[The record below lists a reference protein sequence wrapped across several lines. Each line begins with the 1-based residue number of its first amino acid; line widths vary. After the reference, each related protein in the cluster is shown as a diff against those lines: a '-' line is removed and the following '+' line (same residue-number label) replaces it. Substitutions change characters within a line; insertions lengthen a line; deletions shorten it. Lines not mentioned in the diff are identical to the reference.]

1 MPKEKKKKY
10 PEVWYIF
17 DGAEDYLGYLAD
29 NPEDKDPDLMHLMI
43 NGRHNPYLAEM
54 VWTLYPLGKEV
65 YELPDHVDGEPGGYM
80 IGPVEKEV
88 ALDMITDNM
97 GFMARKATDD
107 DHDEVIREMDKLKT
121 IKGGESKRYSRAK
134 S

>member
-1 MPKEKKKKY
+1 
-10 PEVWYIF
+10 
-17 DGAEDYLGYLAD
+17 
-29 NPEDKDPDLMHLMI
+29 
-43 NGRHNPYLAEM
+43 
-54 VWTLYPLGKEV
+54 
-65 YELPDHVDGEPGGYM
+65 M